1 MFIQGVVRKVKGSTS
16 LLARALAL
24 GGIMAVVAVPFLM
37 LTAGG
42 REANNL
48 PWYVWVV
55 VPLLLLIVLASGF
68 VMFRRKSHGAE
79 DISIRPRSR

>member
-1 MFIQGVVRKVKGSTS
+1 MFIQGFVRKVRNSTS
-16 LLARALAL
+16 LLSRAVAL
-24 GGIMAVVAVPFLM
+24 GGIIAIVAVPFIM

-48 PWYVWVV
+48 PWYVWAV
-55 VPLLLLIVLASGF
+55 VPLLLVIVLASGF
-68 VMFRRKSHGAE
+68 AMFRRESHEAE